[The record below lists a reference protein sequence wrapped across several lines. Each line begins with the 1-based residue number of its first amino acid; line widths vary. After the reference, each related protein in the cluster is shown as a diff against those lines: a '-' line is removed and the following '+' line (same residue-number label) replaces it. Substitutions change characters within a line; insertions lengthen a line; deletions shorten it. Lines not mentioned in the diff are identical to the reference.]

1 MKPLHL
7 DPRTKLLLILLCV
20 LSAMA
25 APSLYF
31 QFTLVALI
39 GLLSALSGR

>member
-25 APSLYF
+25 ERNSP
-31 QFTLVALI
+31 TLVVDITRPA
-39 GLLSALSGR
+39 SMPQA